1 MHDVLC
7 AFLTLIFFRWLLQNQ
22 DIGLVDFSLELL

>member
-7 AFLTLIFFRWLLQNQ
+7 AFLTLIFFCWLLQNQ